1 MTTNS
6 RMERDITDALGAEV
20 AGSMPANLEH
30 DILATT
36 GRMRPLPRW
45 LALLKEPPMRIHHR
59 LAVGSPTV
67 RLIGVMALTIAL
79 ALATAGAV
87 AVGASLLPEPS
98 KPPPFGTAVT
108 GSMYYSQDGDI
119 YRAGP
124 DGSDP
129 VAIVT
134 GATNDRFPG
143 LSRDGTRMIFLRGEG
158 EDDGQVLHAILAQAD
173 GTVIRDLG
181 PVSHWFDFSPD
192 DSLLAVC
199 CDGGTIATMTLEG
212 VRTPLDLGG
221 LEPMSIVNWRPTEGK
236 ELIFL
241 AHPDTE
247 TAAVGLYGIAPD
259 GSGLR
264 QIGELDT
271 DDTVRSDQQI
281 GFGGLQLSPDGSTAA
296 YWNWEPDTSDDG
308 MGPFLHLLDLDTGKQ
323 LPVPFGPE
331 DGHGVTPQFSPD
343 GEWVVYEGD
352 SLAVPGRSALL
363 YGPVD
368 GSVPM
373 REIGPSFD
381 YTWRDGFSFLPDGTK
396 VLLALKPDDIH
407 PSVLIDVETGASTE
421 LEDIADQDR
430 TWQRLA
436 P

>member
-1 MTTNS
+1 
-6 RMERDITDALGAEV
+6 
-20 AGSMPANLEH
+20 
-30 DILATT
+30 
-36 GRMRPLPRW
+36 
-45 LALLKEPPMRIHHR
+45 
-59 LAVGSPTV
+59 
-67 RLIGVMALTIAL
+67 
-79 ALATAGAV
+79 
-87 AVGASLLPEPS
+87 
-98 KPPPFGTAVT
+98 
-108 GSMYYSQDGDI
+108 
-119 YRAGP
+119 
-124 DGSDP
+124 
-129 VAIVT
+129 
-134 GATNDRFPG
+134 
-143 LSRDGTRMIFLRGEG
+143 MIFLRGEG

-247 TAAVGLYGIAPD
+247 TAAVGLYAIAPD

-271 DDTVRSDQQI
+271 DDTVRSDQLVA
-281 GFGGLQLSPDGSTAA
+281 FSGLQLSPDGSTAA

-308 MGPFLHLLDLDTGKQ
+308 MGPFLHLLDLDTGEQ
-323 LPVPFGPE
+323 LPVPFAPA
-331 DGHGVTPQFSPD
+331 DGHGVTSQFSPD
-343 GEWVVYEGD
+343 GEWVVYDGD

-373 REIGPSFD
+373 REIGPA
-381 YTWRDGFSFLPDGTK
+381 YRLHLPGR
-396 VLLALKPDDIH
+396 VLLPARRHQGPAGAQAGRHPPERPHRRGDRRVDRAGGHRRPGQDLAATRALTEH
-407 PSVLIDVETGASTE
+407 TRERPSAAAAEGPRACWPRR
-421 LEDIADQDR
+421 EDGRHRDTATR
-430 TWQRLA
+430 HRA
-436 P
+436 